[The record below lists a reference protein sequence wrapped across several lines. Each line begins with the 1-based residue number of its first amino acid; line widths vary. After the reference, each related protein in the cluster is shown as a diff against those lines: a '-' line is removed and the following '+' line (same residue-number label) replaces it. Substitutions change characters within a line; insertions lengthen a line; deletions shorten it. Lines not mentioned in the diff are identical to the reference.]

1 MIIGQPHTS
10 FWSGGDEGGGG
21 SSFRESG
28 PCEDARG
35 ASRRPPPPFCQRGEG
50 VESDAATGTAD
61 AATDTGMLALRFAR
75 VRYTLFRSP
84 SVGNGNLGEKV
95 HMLFSRRFQA
105 STFSPPREWDWPPA
119 LMPQG
124 WVRVP
129 AIASEDDATSI
140 STGAG
145 ARAQPWGSNGLRKSG
160 LPFASAPLPLGSW
173 PASRSTLDH
182 AARAQQPRHSYTGGE
197 PPVTLIIS
205 PSRGASGD
213 ATLLHRVAI
222 RYQG

>member
-1 MIIGQPHTS
+1 M
-10 FWSGGDEGGGG
+10 
-21 SSFRESG
+21 
-28 PCEDARG
+28 RG
-35 ASRRPPPPFCQRGEG
+35 RKRRVETTPASFCQRGEG
-50 VESDAATGTAD
+50 GGIRRGHWQAD

-84 SVGNGNLGEKV
+84 SVGNGILGEKV
-95 HMLFSRRFQA
+95 YMLFSRRFQA

-129 AIASEDDATSI
+129 AIASEDDANSI

-160 LPFASAPLPLGSW
+160 LLFASAPLPLGSW

-197 PPVTLIIS
+197 PPVTLSLDPYSTS
-205 PSRGASGD
+205 PLSRYSS
-213 ATLLHRVAI
+213 LRV
-222 RYQG
+222 YGHSN